1 MASGSG
7 KLTAIITYLE
17 MTERPTHRPHL
28 PVGPAVALFR
38 ARNMMPAFYRYLYRE
53 VGREHHW
60 MLRRAMDDA
69 TLDAIIN
76 AETTRIDVL
85 YVDGCPAGFFELD
98 SSRLP
103 RDVEIAYFGLIGKY
117 TGMGLGKWL
126 LGAAIDA
133 AWDRQP
139 QKVTV
144 HTNSLDHPRALPL
157 YQKMGFVPV
166 GRSEEEVDAW
176 ED

>member
-7 KLTAIITYLE
+7 KLTAVITYLE
-17 MTERPTHRPHL
+17 MTERPAHRPHL

-38 ARNMMPAFYRYLYRE
+38 ARSMMPAFYRFLYRE

-69 TLDAIIN
+69 ALDAIIN

-85 YVDGCPAGFFELD
+85 YVDGCPAGFFELE

-126 LGAAIDA
+126 LGAAINA